1 MSELVSN
8 GVQIYQFPTDDETV
22 ADLNSTMNVRRS
34 TMLHETVQVKGTRC
48 LGSDELVY
56 KKRL

>member
-22 ADLNSTMNVRRS
+22 SEINTVMNVS
-34 TMLHETVQVKGTRC
+34 K
-48 LGSDELVY
+48 
-56 KKRL
+56 